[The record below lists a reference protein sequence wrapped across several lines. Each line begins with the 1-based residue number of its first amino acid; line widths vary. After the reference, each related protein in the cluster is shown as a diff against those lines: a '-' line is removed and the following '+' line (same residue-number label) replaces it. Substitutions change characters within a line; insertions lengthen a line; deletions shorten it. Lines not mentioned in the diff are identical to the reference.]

1 MLLRSA
7 DFRQTSQPC
16 RLPTN
21 FAANRF
27 CGIVS
32 IGNFSGKT
40 IQSVGPAVR
49 LIWRAEA
56 LGLKPLRTNEAPPL
70 RNASAQNLL
79 PAAMFERWPHICRVK
94 ITFGGLPTNW
104 FVSTRTNL
112 MKYLVNWI
120 SLRIRVRSRNTQPF
134 LSEMNL

>member
-1 MLLRSA
+1 VPTSDKLRSRA
-7 DFRQTSQPC
+7 DFRQILQP
-16 RLPTN
+16 TD
-21 FAANRF
+21 FAVLSLSEIFRER
-27 CGIVS
+27 
-32 IGNFSGKT
+32 
-40 IQSVGPAVR
+40 QSVGPAVR